1 MRQHK
6 PWAVLLVATAALVAG
21 CGSSTN
27 YANDPRP
34 PALVTITCA
43 IVHNQVRVSPNAFG
57 AGPVMLVVANLTSSS
72 QQLTITGT
80 ASGAVIGQTGP
91 INPGST
97 ATLQL
102 DLTAGA
108 YALTPDDPNVAAGRI
123 VVGPS
128 RPSSQN
134 QVNLP

>member
-1 MRQHK
+1 MGK
-6 PWAVLLVATAALVAG
+6 PWAVLLVATAAVVAG

-34 PALVTITCA
+34 PAQVTITCA
-43 IVHNQVRVSPNAFG
+43 IAHNEVRISPNAFG
-57 AGPVMLVVANLTSSS
+57 AGPVSLVVANVTSRS
-72 QQLTITGT
+72 QQLTITSA
-80 ASGAVIGQTGP
+80 ASGTVIGQTGP

-102 DLTAGA
+102 DLTPGG

-123 VVGPS
+123 LVGSS